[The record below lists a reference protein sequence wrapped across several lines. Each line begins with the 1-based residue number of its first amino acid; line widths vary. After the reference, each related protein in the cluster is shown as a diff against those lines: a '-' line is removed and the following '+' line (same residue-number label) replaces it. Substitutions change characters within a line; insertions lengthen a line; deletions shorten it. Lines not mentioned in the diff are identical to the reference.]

1 MKVNIGK
8 FIFVVFVLFQI
19 NGCASNDKVSLSDFT
34 SDDIKTYKTVNV
46 YARYSDNT
54 KTDVFVEKGDLY
66 SFIVT
71 GGISIRRWKPVSL
84 TWDGESPLEF
94 LGATIGNKSNN
105 FPPINATTEARSNG
119 EIGLYIKEG
128 RFDFEKGKSE
138 TPYVYEDNTG
148 KFEVTIIVWKTKNLD
163 NIADYFKRLAIQNPE
178 NEPISAMHDQ
188 AIHLKSVL

>member
-1 MKVNIGK
+1 VKVNIGK
-8 FIFVVFVLFQI
+8 VIFVVFVLFQI

-34 SDDIKTYKTVNV
+34 SDDIKTYKTANV

-105 FPPINATTEARSNG
+105 FPPINATTEARS
-119 EIGLYIKEG
+119 
-128 RFDFEKGKSE
+128 
-138 TPYVYEDNTG
+138 
-148 KFEVTIIVWKTKNLD
+148 IVRLD
-163 NIADYFKRLAIQNPE
+163 
-178 NEPISAMHDQ
+178 
-188 AIHLKSVL
+188 